1 MYTITTASKVFFS
14 LHKVKKTLNANYI
27 RFFLLNFLK
36 NLCVKICV
44 KKRGTHEMR
53 KFKSVNELVNSL
65 KPDYPVYCIRTEQ
78 IKKSVTFFKENFP
91 GKILYAVK
99 TNPHE
104 KIIKQIISN
113 GVKDFDVAS
122 LSEIKL
128 IKKISSEVNLHFMH
142 TIKSKQSISSAYF
155 DYGVKSFSLD
165 NKDEL
170 RKILEAT
177 NQAKDLKL
185 FVRIAISNEHAE
197 IDLSRKFGALPSEA
211 LGLVRL
217 CKEHSRK
224 LGISFHVGSQ
234 CMEKISY
241 SKGIR
246 EVGNIIKKTK
256 IIPDIINIGGGFPAI
271 YPDLK
276 PEPLIKYMEE
286 IKKGIDN
293 LKLNKLPEIICEPG
307 RAIVAE
313 SGSSIVKVILRKK
326 QNLYINDGTYGSLFD
341 AGVPNFIFPSKMIT
355 DGRIQ
360 SKKMTSFSFF
370 GPTCDSLDY
379 MKGPFLLPNNIKE
392 GDYIELGQLGAYGL
406 TFRTNFNGFYSNEI
420 YEVNDKPIMSLFEES
435 NEKVDSLVA

>member
-1 MYTITTASKVFFS
+1 MGIVDTITTASMAFFS

-36 NLCVKICV
+36 NLCVN
-44 KKRGTHEMR
+44 KRGTHEMR

-65 KPDYPVYCIRTEQ
+65 KPDYPVYCIRPEQ
-78 IKKSVTFFKENFP
+78 IKKSVSFFKENFP

-104 KIIKQIISN
+104 KIIKQIISS
-113 GVKDFDVAS
+113 GVNDFDVAS
-122 LSEIKL
+122 LNEIKL
-128 IKKISSEVNLHFMH
+128 IKRINSEVNLHFMH
-142 TIKSKQSISSAYF
+142 TIKSKESISSAYF
-155 DYGVKSFSLD
+155 DYGVRSFSLD

-197 IDLSRKFGALPSEA
+197 IDLSRKFGALTSEA

-217 CKEHSRK
+217 AKEYSKK

-241 SKGIR
+241 SKGLR
-246 EVGNIIKKTK
+246 EIGNIIKKTK
-256 IIPDIINIGGGFPAI
+256 IIPDIINVGGGFPAI

-276 PEPLIKYMEE
+276 PEPLVKYMEE
-286 IKKGIDN
+286 IKKGIKN
-293 LKLNKLPEIICEPG
+293 LRLNKLPEIICEPG

-355 DGRIQ
+355 SGRIQ
-360 SKKMTSFSFF
+360 SKKLTSFSFF

-420 YEVNDKPIMSLFEES
+420 FELSDKPIVSSYVES
-435 NEKVDSLVA
+435 NEKVNSLVA